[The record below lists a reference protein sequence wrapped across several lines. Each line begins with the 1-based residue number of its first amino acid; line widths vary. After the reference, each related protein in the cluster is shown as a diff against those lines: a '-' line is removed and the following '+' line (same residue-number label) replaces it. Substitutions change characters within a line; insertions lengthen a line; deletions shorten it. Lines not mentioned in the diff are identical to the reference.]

1 MADRWI
7 GCEVVIDCGD
17 VLGVFQ
23 GRISEVDTEDQT
35 ITLVDFYRNGVHSQY
50 PHLVVSSQDIC
61 DLKILHTAEDLE
73 KSSHNQVDHCLN
85 KTSNITETE
94 ESFSS
99 PAKVEE
105 HNKRRGDGRKKIT
118 TPKKIEGKKR
128 LTERDEACF
137 SAPVDS
143 YILEH
148 EFDFEKNLALFDKQA
163 IFEEIEAH
171 SKPDVVRL
179 VDINRR
185 QTAKYRCDE
194 NVLLSEPVTY
204 REITVP
210 CVVEK
215 EYVTD
220 TGLVVPSISKE
231 LRSRLIEAS
240 DRFGFS
246 TERRLE
252 MAGRAASEMV
262 LQLAGGNHRLNP
274 QNSHQRPTAVVI
286 CTSHQQGAQAVNC
299 GRHLANH
306 GVQVTVLHPAV
317 HEAEDLWFTKEL
329 KLFKLT
335 GGKTTSS
342 VADLL
347 PKTVDIILVAI
358 DEQLE
363 TYEVKIDQHWYNSSH
378 QWASHCKA
386 PLLLLDPP
394 PEAKTIS
401 DFEPKW
407 ILVTVLPSAF
417 PSSNASLYLCDLGLP
432 GEVFSDVGI
441 RYASPFGSKFVIPL
455 YNKDS

>member
-1 MADRWI
+1 MGDRWI
-7 GCEVVIDCGD
+7 GCEVIVDCGD
-17 VLGVFQ
+17 TLGIFQ

-35 ITLVDFYRNGVHSQY
+35 ITLVDFCRNGVHSQY
-50 PHLVVSSQDIC
+50 PHLIVSSQDIC
-61 DLKILHTAEDLE
+61 DLKILRTAEDLE
-73 KSSHNQVDHCLN
+73 KSSHNQVDHC
-85 KTSNITETE
+85 KTSNSTGTE

-118 TPKKIEGKKR
+118 TPKKLEGKKR
-128 LTERDEACF
+128 LSERDEACF

-179 VDINRR
+179 VDTNIR

-194 NVLLSEPVTY
+194 NILLSEPITY
-204 REITVP
+204 REISVP

-220 TGLVVPSISKE
+220 TGLVVPSITKE
-231 LRSRLIEAS
+231 LQSQLIEAS

-317 HEAEDLWFTKEL
+317 HETEDAWFTKEL

-347 PKTVDIILVAI
+347 PQTVDIILVAI
-358 DEQLE
+358 DEHFE
-363 TYEVKIDQHWYNSSH
+363 TSEVKTDQHWYNSSY

-386 PLLLLDPP
+386 PLLLLDPS
-394 PEAKTIS
+394 PEAKTS
-401 DFEPKW
+401 LDFAPKW
-407 ILVTVLPSAF
+407 ILVTILPLAF
-417 PSSNASLYLCDLGLP
+417 PSSNASLYLCDVGLP
-432 GEVFSDVGI
+432 GEVFNDVGI
-441 RYASPFGSKFVIPL
+441 CYASPFGSKFVIPL